1 VYRNYISRKTRR
13 GQRGAGKLKAIIWT
27 ALLVFL
33 AYAAFKIM
41 PIYIAEYQLAD
52 KIQEE
57 ARFAIV
63 NHYSEEQIRDAV
75 YKVVQDLDIPVARD
89 QIKVLS
95 SSQLVQ
101 ISLDY
106 TVPVDLI
113 VYRVDLHFT
122 PSGQNRSLI
131 LVRPPWV
138 LAFTSEFCTPLRR
151 MGVKV
156 TSRGALPSFLVRV
169 LARQ

>member
-1 VYRNYISRKTRR
+1 
-13 GQRGAGKLKAIIWT
+13 
-27 ALLVFL
+27 
-33 AYAAFKIM
+33 M

-75 YKVVQDLDIPVARD
+75 YKAVQELDIPVARD

-95 SSQLVQ
+95 SPQLVQ

-131 LVRPPWV
+131 
-138 LAFTSEFCTPLRR
+138 
-151 MGVKV
+151 
-156 TSRGALPSFLVRV
+156 
-169 LARQ
+169 

>member
-1 VYRNYISRKTRR
+1 MYRNYISRSDGKTCR
-13 GQRGAGKLKAIIWT
+13 GQLGAGKLKAIVWT

-75 YKVVQDLDIPVARD
+75 YKAVQELDIPVARE

-95 SSQLVQ
+95 SPQLVQ

-131 LVRPPWV
+131 
-138 LAFTSEFCTPLRR
+138 
-151 MGVKV
+151 
-156 TSRGALPSFLVRV
+156 
-169 LARQ
+169 

>member
-1 VYRNYISRKTRR
+1 MYRNYISRSDSKTCRE
-13 GQRGAGKLKAIIWT
+13 QRGAGKLKAIVWT

-75 YKVVQDLDIPVARD
+75 YKAVQELDIPVARD

-95 SSQLVQ
+95 SPQLVQ

-131 LVRPPWV
+131 
-138 LAFTSEFCTPLRR
+138 
-151 MGVKV
+151 
-156 TSRGALPSFLVRV
+156 
-169 LARQ
+169 

>member
-1 VYRNYISRKTRR
+1 MYRNYISRSDGKTCR
-13 GQRGAGKLKAIIWT
+13 GQLGAGKLKAIVWT

-75 YKVVQDLDIPVARD
+75 YKAVQELDIPVARE

-95 SSQLVQ
+95 SATGANFAGLHRSRRSHRLPRGPALYAFRPE
-101 ISLDY
+101 SLPY
-106 TVPVDLI
+106 L
-113 VYRVDLHFT
+113 RSALHGF
-122 PSGQNRSLI
+122 SH
-131 LVRPPWV
+131 
-138 LAFTSEFCTPLRR
+138 FTSEFCGPC
-151 MGVKV
+151 GEW
-156 TSRGALPSFLVRV
+156 A
-169 LARQ
+169 